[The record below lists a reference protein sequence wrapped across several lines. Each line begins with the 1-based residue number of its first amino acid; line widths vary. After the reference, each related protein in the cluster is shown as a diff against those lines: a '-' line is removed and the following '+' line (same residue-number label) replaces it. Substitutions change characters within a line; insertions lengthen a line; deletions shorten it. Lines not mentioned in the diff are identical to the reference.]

1 MSLGDFFG
9 NNSPEDGKRREIE
22 ELRAKKAGL
31 HDKLEELKEEK
42 KLLEKQFI
50 EKNEEL
56 EAAKG
61 DSRKTIIGEMGLL
74 DRQLRSLSTGRET
87 ILLQS
92 IQNINGA
99 LAKTEETLAAM
110 AKGVTEDQLD
120 DIAVD
125 AEEEFKK
132 LKDADEVA
140 KELED
145 VKYQAPE
152 EKEADI
158 AGRLEKLNEQGESA
172 EEAGE
177 EIPPAVADRLKELKD
192 SDGTASG
199 EEADGEK
206 ETESEEE

>member
-9 NNSPEDGKRREIE
+9 SNSPEDGKRREIE

-42 KLLEKQFI
+42 KLHEKQFI

-61 DSRKTIIGEMGLL
+61 DSRKTIIGEMELL

-92 IQNINGA
+92 IKNINGA
-99 LAKTEETLAAM
+99 IAKAEETLAAM

-120 DIAVD
+120 NIAVD

-140 KELED
+140 KELEG
-145 VKYQAPE
+145 VEYQAPQE
-152 EKEADI
+152 EEADI
-158 AGRLEKLNEQGESA
+158 AGRLEKLEEQGKSN
-172 EEAGE
+172 EEAEE

-192 SDGTASG
+192 SDDPVSEG
-199 EEADGEK
+199 ETGAEK
-206 ETESEEE
+206 ETEDEEE